1 METNH
6 PTDIVEL
13 ETIERAGLTRKWEA
27 LERLKE
33 NPDFKIVV
41 LDGYLK
47 EKAIEFTSLLATD
60 YVRRNNL
67 RSTIFEQ
74 LAAISCFEEYLHMI
88 ENLGAPTS
96 MLEDNEEIGG

>member
-6 PTDIVEL
+6 PTDMVEL
-13 ETIERAGLTRKWEA
+13 ETIERADLIRKWEA

-33 NPDFKIVV
+33 NPDFKVVV

-47 EKAIEFTSLLATD
+47 GKAIEFTSLLATD

-74 LAAISCFEEYLHMI
+74 LAAISCFEEYLRMI
-88 ENLGAPTS
+88 ENLGAPAS
-96 MLEDNEEIGG
+96 MLEDDEAIGG

>member
-13 ETIERAGLTRKWEA
+13 ETIERVDLTRKWEA

-33 NPDFKIVV
+33 NPDFKVVV

-74 LAAISCFEEYLHMI
+74 LAAISCFGEYLHMI
-88 ENLGAPTS
+88 ENLGAPAS
-96 MLEDNEEIGG
+96 MLEDDEEIGG

>member
-13 ETIERAGLTRKWEA
+13 ETIERAGLMKKWEA
-27 LERLKE
+27 LERLKD
-33 NPDFKIVV
+33 NPDFKVVV

-60 YVRRNNL
+60 YIRRNNL

-74 LAAISCFEEYLHMI
+74 LAAISCFEEYLHTI

>member
-6 PTDIVEL
+6 PTEQVDL
-13 ETIERAGLTRKWEA
+13 ETVERAELTKKWDA
-27 LERLKE
+27 LQRLKD
-33 NPDFKIVV
+33 NPDFKTVV

-47 EKAIEFTSLLATD
+47 EKAVEFTSLLATD

-88 ENLGAPTS
+88 ENLGAPAS
-96 MLEDNEEIGG
+96 MLEDGEEIGG